1 MARLRKLYLWWGDT
15 TPADMPSWWERL
27 RLIEEDYS
35 SAFLASGLQ
44 GPVSGIGLHVRAG
57 EVEDPIEVAVMCDKP
72 EGSEGLIAV
81 VPAAVFDRADA
92 LSVSLIV
99 EMLEAGLARL
109 GVARG
114 WEPAILDQIL
124 KNARQ
129 VVAQRES
136 LAFTPHAVMA
146 RGRGVS
152 APEQPHELL
161 VCGGSPTNGVPSL
174 YLDEIG
180 RLLQPLQEDDAWIRW
195 WQDSPV
201 KIGEIFYWFNGA
213 RPGVRVR
220 VGSKVTASIE
230 RPVGTLRGFNPVE
243 QATADVQALIGR
255 MRERLDL
262 QAPPA
267 LD

>member
-1 MARLRKLYLWWGDT
+1 
-15 TPADMPSWWERL
+15 
-27 RLIEEDYS
+27 
-35 SAFLASGLQ
+35 
-44 GPVSGIGLHVRAG
+44 
-57 EVEDPIEVAVMCDKP
+57 
-72 EGSEGLIAV
+72 
-81 VPAAVFDRADA
+81 
-92 LSVSLIV
+92 
-99 EMLEAGLARL
+99 
-109 GVARG
+109 
-114 WEPAILDQIL
+114 
-124 KNARQ
+124 
-129 VVAQRES
+129 
-136 LAFTPHAVMA
+136 MA

-161 VCGGSPTNGVPSL
+161 VCGGGPTNGVPRL

-230 RPVGTLRGFNPVE
+230 RPVGTLQGVNPVE